1 LHDNDRDHD
10 GEGELYGVLQG
21 FPPNLEGD
29 WFVGNW
35 TFVANGDTEFEHGP
49 NDFEIGDLVKVN
61 SKLGSFT
68 QSLKSA
74 VTRLVRTDDKHM
86 SLSKKG
92 ISSKN
97 DVPSVASEEMK
108 IEPDSF
114 KMVYDPT
121 HPDADESGYVAMP
134 DINIISEMVEMM
146 AATRAYE
153 ANVSA
158 VKAAKAMYK
167 EALNI

>member
-1 LHDNDRDHD
+1 MSGVFGMFQISGAGLSAQRRKLNAVAENIANVETTRTP
-10 GEGELYGVLQG
+10 EG
-21 FPPNLEGD
+21 
-29 WFVGNW
+29 
-35 TFVANGDTEFEHGP
+35 GP
-49 NDFEIGDLVKVN
+49 YLRKQVVFNES

-74 VTRLVRTDDKHM
+74 ITGLARTNSKHM
-86 SLSKKG
+86 SVSSKG
-92 ISSKN
+92 LATKN
-97 DVPSVASEEMK
+97 DVPSVESEEID

-134 DINIISEMVEMM
+134 DIDIISEMVDMM
-146 AATRAYE
+146 TATRAYE

-158 VKAAKAMYK
+158 VKAAKSMYK
-167 EALNI
+167 EALGI

>member
-1 LHDNDRDHD
+1 MSGIFGIFQISGSGLSGQRRKLNAVAENIANIETTRTP
-10 GEGELYGVLQG
+10 EGGPYRRKQV
-21 FPPNLEGD
+21 
-29 WFVGNW
+29 V
-35 TFVANGDTEFEHGP
+35 FE
-49 NDFEIGDLVKVN
+49 ES

-74 VTRLVRTDDKHM
+74 ITKLVRTHDNHM
-86 SLSKKG
+86 SLSRKG

-97 DVPSVASEEMK
+97 DVPSVASEELK

-121 HPDADESGYVAMP
+121 HPDADESGYVSMP
-134 DINIISEMVEMM
+134 DIDIISEMVDMM

>member
-1 LHDNDRDHD
+1 MSGIFGIFQIS
-10 GEGELYGVLQG
+10 GEGLSAQRKKLNAVAENIANVETTRT
-21 FPPNLEGD
+21 PEG
-29 WFVGNW
+29 
-35 TFVANGDTEFEHGP
+35 GP
-49 NDFEIGDLVKVN
+49 YRRKEVVFSENKR
-61 SKLGSFT
+61 LGSFT

-74 VTRLVRTDDKHM
+74 VTRLIRTNDKHM
-86 SLSKKG
+86 SLSSRG
-92 ISSKN
+92 ISGKN
-97 DVPSVASEEMK
+97 DVPSVGSEELK
-108 IEPDSF
+108 IEPDEF

-134 DINIISEMVEMM
+134 DINIISEMVDMM

-158 VKAAKAMYK
+158 VKAAKAMYD

>member
-1 LHDNDRDHD
+1 MSGIFGIFQISGSGLSGQRKKLNAVAENIANVETTRTP
-10 GEGELYGVLQG
+10 EG
-21 FPPNLEGD
+21 
-29 WFVGNW
+29 
-35 TFVANGDTEFEHGP
+35 GP
-49 NDFEIGDLVKVN
+49 YRRKQVVFKESL
-61 SKLGSFT
+61 KLGSFT

-74 VTRLVRTDDKHM
+74 VTRLVRTDEKHM

-97 DVPSVASEEMK
+97 DIPSVGSEEMK

-134 DINIISEMVEMM
+134 DINIISEMVDMM